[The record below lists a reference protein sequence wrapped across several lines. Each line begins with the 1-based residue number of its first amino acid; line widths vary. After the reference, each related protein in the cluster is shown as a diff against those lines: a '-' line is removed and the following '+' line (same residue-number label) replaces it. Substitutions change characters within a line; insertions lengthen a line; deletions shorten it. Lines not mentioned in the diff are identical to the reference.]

1 MRGTIVAVSL
11 VMLAGCAQSR
21 TCIDLLEK
29 AESKY
34 RDALVTA
41 KRAVPDQAVDATWKT
56 VLSDFGDVQGYSDE
70 SRRSYQSLKRADPD
84 RNAELRKNLEKV
96 NYFQRLDT
104 VYACS
109 LRLQGIALQNI
120 GSSAHA
126 SEKKQE
132 ADLAAREAE
141 ARYNHAIDCG
151 YPGPKKP

>member
-1 MRGTIVAVSL
+1 MRGAIVAVSL
-11 VMLAGCAQSR
+11 MMLAGCAQSR

-41 KRAVPDQAVDATWKT
+41 NRTVPDQAADAKWKA

-70 SRRSYQSLKRADPD
+70 SRRSYQSLKREDPD
-84 RNAELRKNLEKV
+84 RNAELRKDLEKV
-96 NYFQRLDT
+96 NYFRRLDT

-109 LRLQGIALQNI
+109 LRLQGIALQNL

-126 SEKKQE
+126 AEKIRE
-132 ADLAAREAE
+132 AERAAREAE
-141 ARYNHAIDCG
+141 ARYSSAIDCG